1 MHLLKPLA
9 AALVAALMTTSCAT
23 SQKLGTAPPQL
34 LPAEYA
40 HQCPDPVAPA
50 SNQADDTA
58 IALKE
63 MYDLY
68 GICAG
73 RLIDLVD
80 WITRKR

>member
-1 MHLLKPLA
+1 MHLLKLLGT
-9 AALVAALMTTSCAT
+9 ALVAALMTTSCASLPT
-23 SQKLGTAPPQL
+23 PAPAPPQQ

-40 HQCPDPVAPA
+40 TQCPPPVAPA
-50 SNQADDTA
+50 SNLSDDAA

-80 WITRKR
+80 WITRKK